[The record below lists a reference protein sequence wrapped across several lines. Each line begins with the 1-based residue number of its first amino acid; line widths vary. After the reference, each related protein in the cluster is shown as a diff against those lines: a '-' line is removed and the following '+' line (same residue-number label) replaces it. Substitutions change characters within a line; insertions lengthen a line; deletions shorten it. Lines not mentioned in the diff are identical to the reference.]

1 MKNPSYICLSTKII
15 IRTFSGFYDKRRFPS
30 LQESSPSPVRLA
42 NIPPRIITQLSLLY
56 AVPAALGVP
65 ARVKCLMGTFT
76 FIMGK
81 TENSLSRE

>member
-1 MKNPSYICLSTKII
+1 MTN
-15 IRTFSGFYDKRRFPS
+15 DDFP
-30 LQESSPSPVRLA
+30 LYRKVPLWPVRLA